1 MKNNSK
7 VFSLDS
13 HPSFSSMRPLAK
25 STNFP
30 KKSATLQL
38 QKVANAEKTLKSPA
52 VTQSKMLSLVRSIKL
67 IEKGGIKETSPV
79 HIKLDS

>member
-7 VFSLDS
+7 VFTLDS
-13 HPSFSSMRPLAK
+13 YPSFSSMRPLGK
-25 STNFP
+25 SINFP

-38 QKVANAEKTLKSPA
+38 QKVAHAEKTLKSPA
-52 VTQSKMLSLVRSIKL
+52 MTQSKMLSLVRSIKL
-67 IEKGGIKETSPV
+67 IEKGGVKETPPV